1 MKVHIKGA
9 KAPRSGLLLLIVLF
23 LAIGCARTGQ
33 PVGGHGEAAAPACP
47 LPTPATYIGTVP
59 CADCA
64 SMRLIL
70 NLRPDSIYQLRK
82 IWLDDHGQAKKTAA
96 EMGRWRYVAEGNL
109 IVLGRKRDR
118 LNVLSIQGMDRLRL
132 LDARGKKIISRLPY
146 ELIRAEKPEPFP
158 DSVRMKGMYADTK
171 EGGVFTECLSGV
183 SFPVA
188 AEGAER
194 ALEQAYLQTPHG
206 QDEPLLVVLEGRI
219 EKRPGRNGMGRMDM
233 VIPDRLVRVVPDTD
247 CTGASTGTSL
257 TRTTW
262 RLVEVGGKPV
272 SAIEGRP
279 EPYFVLEPD
288 GRQRGFSGCNR
299 FFGTYLVR
307 GDILVFNKMAA
318 TRMACRKGMEIE
330 DAFLHVLSGT
340 ESYRIEGDILELR
353 NREGTVLARLKA
365 TTN

>member
-1 MKVHIKGA
+1 HVKGA

-23 LAIGCARTGQ
+23 LAIGCARTRQ

-47 LPTPATYIGTVP
+47 LPTPATYVGTIP

-64 SMRLIL
+64 AIRLTL

-82 IWLDDHGQAKKTAA
+82 TWLDDHGQAKKTAA
-96 EMGRWRYVAEGNL
+96 EMGRWRYVAKGNL
-109 IVLGRKRDR
+109 IVLGRKKDM
-118 LNVLSIQGMDRLRL
+118 LNVLSIQGMDRLRI

-146 ELIRAEKPEPFP
+146 ELTRTEKPEPFP
-158 DSVRMKGMYADTK
+158 DTVRMKGMYRHTAD
-171 EGGVFTECLSGV
+171 GGIFTDCLSGV

-188 AEGAER
+188 AEGAAR

-206 QDEPLLVVLEGRI
+206 QDEPLLVILEGSI
-219 EKRPGRNGMGRMDM
+219 EKRPGRNGMGRLDM

-247 CTGASTGTSL
+247 CTGARTGTSL

-272 SAIEGRP
+272 PTIEGRP
-279 EPYFVLEPD
+279 EPFFVLEPN

-307 GDILVFNKMAA
+307 GDILVFNKMAS
-318 TRMACRKGMEIE
+318 TRMACRKAMDLE
-330 DAFLHVLSGT
+330 DAFLRAISAT
-340 ESYRIEGDILELR
+340 ESYRVQGDILELR

-365 TTN
+365 AGK